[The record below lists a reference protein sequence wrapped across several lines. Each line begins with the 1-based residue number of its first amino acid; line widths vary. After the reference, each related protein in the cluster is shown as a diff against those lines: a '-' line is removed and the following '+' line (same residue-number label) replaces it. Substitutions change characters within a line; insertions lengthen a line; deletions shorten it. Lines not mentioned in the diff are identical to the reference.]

1 MSLSSLAREDR
12 RDAERIEAGLR
23 TFFRIADAWE
33 LSPDEAMVLLGSP
46 PRSTFYKWRSGD
58 VGRVP
63 PDTLERLSHLFG
75 VYGALHSIFSAPERA
90 DGWVRRPNQAAAFGG
105 RSALD
110 RMLDGRVA
118 DLWEVRRHLEGLT
131 AL

>member
-12 RDAERIEAGLR
+12 RDA
-23 TFFRIADAWE
+23 
-33 LSPDEAMVLLGSP
+33 
-46 PRSTFYKWRSGD
+46 
-58 VGRVP
+58 
-63 PDTLERLSHLFG
+63 ERLSHLFG